1 MDRDLYS
8 FVRHATLDLISP
20 LPVSAYEALL
30 RDVFLRG
37 TGEVL
42 DVGCGKGT
50 LLLEFA
56 RRGWNSHG
64 VERSPLMAEAARQS
78 AREQKLEGRV
88 RITEADAAQTVG
100 TMEDASIDCAL
111 CIGSSHALGGLDRT
125 FAEFA
130 RVVRPGGHVVIGELY
145 WRCLPS
151 QELLEALGMAA
162 TDLGDLDATL
172 AMGRPFGLE
181 LLASQPATR
190 QEFASYEAAQRE
202 AGSAWCAANSGHPD
216 AAAIA
221 ARGEAWRE
229 LHERYTRASF
239 GFVVGVYEVPMS
251 SHPMQVRPVR
261 EP

>member
-1 MDRDLYS
+1 MDRDQYS

-20 LPVSAYEALL
+20 PPVSAYEALL

-88 RITEADAAQTVG
+88 RITEADAAQTVS
-100 TMEDASIDCAL
+100 TMEDSSIDCAL

-125 FAEFA
+125 FAELT
-130 RVVRPGGHVVIGELY
+130 RVVRPGGHIVIGELY
-145 WRCLPS
+145 WRCTP
-151 QELLEALGMAA
+151 QRELLDALGMKPS
-162 TDLGDLDATL
+162 DLGDLDATL
-172 AMGRPFGLE
+172 ATGRQFGLE
-181 LLASQPATR
+181 LIASHVATP
-190 QEFASYEAAQRE
+190 QDFASYEAAQRE
-202 AGSAWCAANSGHPD
+202 AGVAWCAGNSGHPD

-221 ARGEAWRE
+221 ARGEAWWD
-229 LHERYTRASF
+229 LHERYTRESF
-239 GFVVGVYEVPMS
+239 GFAVGLYGVPT
-251 SHPMQVRPVR
+251 
-261 EP
+261 